1 MNSSLLLIEFLVAL
15 LGVGILLADLWVPA
29 TARKTLAY
37 VAATGL
43 LLILTLH
50 AGALG
55 PVDGTAFGGMFL
67 VDPLANYFK
76 SLFLV
81 VGILVLLISVRFA
94 DRLVGYGEFV
104 ALTLFAL
111 VGMLLTA
118 SANDFILMFVALELV
133 TVTFFILV
141 SFQRTRL
148 GSVEAGVKYLI
159 FGALAAAFMVFG
171 ITLIFGSANTTNFY
185 EIAAKQASLAGSPV
199 FLIGLLMTLVGL
211 GFKISAVPFQMW
223 TPDVYQGAPAPVTAF
238 LATGSKAAGFVL
250 ILRLAYSVVPELV
263 SRWGHLLVALAVI
276 TILYGSLCGLAQRSV
291 KRLLGYSS
299 ITNAGFL
306 LLGVAAMNGTGAT
319 AIAFFIGAYVFT
331 TLLVFAGVTAVVS
344 ATDSDDITAFGGL
357 GSRSP
362 FLAGGLTIGFASLA
376 GVPPFA
382 GFFGKFWL
390 FKAVAV
396 RAGGDPWFLVALIL
410 ACIGVVI
417 SMYYYFGVIRSM
429 FWPRQDSAV
438 SSVDAGVPTA
448 LATLTCV
455 AAILVIGIFPAG
467 LVDLS
472 RQSVAGLSGDAVIS
486 AHAAAPASGH

>member
-472 RQSVAGLSGDAVIS
+472 RQSVAGLSGDAVI
-486 AHAAAPASGH
+486 AAPAAIPASGH

>member
-1 MNSSLLLIEFLVAL
+1 MNSALLLIEFLVAL
-15 LGVGILLADLWVPA
+15 LGMGVLLADLWIPA
-29 TARKTLAY
+29 TARKTLSY
-37 VAATGL
+37 AASTGL

-94 DRLVGYGEFV
+94 DRISGYGEFV
-104 ALTLFAL
+104 ALCLFAL
-111 VGMLLTA
+111 VGMLLAA
-118 SANDFILMFVALELV
+118 SANDLILMFVALELV

-148 GSVEAGVKYLI
+148 GSVEAGVKYLV
-159 FGALAAAFMVFG
+159 FGALSAAFMVFG
-171 ITLIFGSANTTNFY
+171 IALIFGSANTTNFY
-185 EIAAKQASLAGSPV
+185 EIAARQRSLAGSPV
-199 FLIGLLMTLVGL
+199 FLIGLLLTFVGL

-263 SRWGHLLVALAVI
+263 AGWGHLLLALAVV

-306 LLGVAAMNGTGAT
+306 LLGIAAMNGTGAT
-319 AIAFFIGAYVFT
+319 AIAFFIAAYVFT

-344 ATDSDDITAFGGL
+344 ATDSDDITAFDGL

-362 FLAGGLTIGFASLA
+362 FLAGGLTLGFASLA
-376 GVPPFA
+376 GVPPLA

-390 FKAVAV
+390 FKAVAS
-396 RAGGDPWFLVALIL
+396 RAGGDAWFLVALIL
-410 ACIGVVI
+410 ACVGVVL
-417 SMYYYFGVIRSM
+417 SMYYYFGVVRSM
-429 FWPRQDSAV
+429 FWPRLEGPRPGIEV
-438 SSVDAGVPTA
+438 GIPVMVTT
-448 LATLTCV
+448 LACS
-455 AAILVIGIFPAG
+455 AAIFVIGLFPAG
-467 LVDLS
+467 IVGVC

-486 AHAAAPASGH
+486 AHAAAHTTGH

>member
-438 SSVDAGVPTA
+438 SSIDAGVPTA

>member
-15 LGVGILLADLWVPA
+15 LGVGILLTDLWVPVS
-29 TARKTLAY
+29 ARKTLAY

-55 PVDGTAFGGMFL
+55 PADGTAFGGMFL

-81 VGILVLLISVRFA
+81 AGILVLLISVRFA
-94 DRLVGYGEFV
+94 DRLAGYGEFV

-148 GSVEAGVKYLI
+148 GSVEAGVKYLV

-171 ITLIFGSANTTNFY
+171 IALVFGSANTTNFY
-185 EIAAKQASLAGSPV
+185 GIAAKQASLAGSPV

-263 SRWGHLLVALAVI
+263 SRWAHLLVALAVV

-299 ITNAGFL
+299 IAHAGFL

-319 AIAFFIGAYVFT
+319 AIAFFIAAYVFT

-396 RAGGDPWFLVALIL
+396 HAGGDPWFLVALIL

-429 FWPRQDSAV
+429 FWPRQDSAM
-438 SSVDAGVPTA
+438 SGVDAGVPTA

-455 AAILVIGIFPAG
+455 AAILVIGFFPAG

-486 AHAAAPASGH
+486 AHAAAPAPGH

>member
-1 MNSSLLLIEFLVAL
+1 MNSALLLIEFLVAL

-50 AGALG
+50 AGTFG

-81 VGILVLLISVRFA
+81 VGILVVLISVRFA
-94 DRLVGYGEFV
+94 DRLSGYGEFV

-171 ITLIFGSANTTNFY
+171 IALIFGSANTTNFY
-185 EIAAKQASLAGSPV
+185 EIAAKQGSLAASPV
-199 FLIGLLMTLVGL
+199 FLIGLLLTFVGL

-263 SRWGHLLVALAVI
+263 AGWGHLLVALAVI

-319 AIAFFIGAYVFT
+319 AIAFFIAAYVFT

-344 ATDSDDITAFGGL
+344 ATDSDDITAFDGL

-362 FLAGGLTIGFASLA
+362 FLACGLTLGFASLA
-376 GVPPFA
+376 GVPPLA

-390 FKAVAV
+390 FKAVAA
-396 RAGGDPWFLVALIL
+396 RAGTDVWFLAALLL
-410 ACIGVVI
+410 ACIGVVL

-429 FWPRQDSAV
+429 FWPRLESP
-438 SSVDAGVPTA
+438 SSRIEAGVPIA
-448 LATLTCV
+448 LTTLACG
-455 AAILVIGIFPAG
+455 AAIFVIGLFPAG
-467 LVDLS
+467 VVGLS

-486 AHAAAPASGH
+486 AHAAARAPGH